1 MEPTEPSFIE
11 KTKNFAN
18 FSWDIINY
26 INKNGANSLVVSD
39 ETYKIRHE
47 ICKSCEMWIK
57 KKDICAECGCFIPA
71 KARVVLESCPLD
83 KWSQDKEGW
92 EEALKR
98 LSEKID
104 KDN

>member
-26 INKNGANSLVVSD
+26 INKNGASSLVVSD

-57 KKDICAECGCFIPA
+57 KKDIYVQNVDVSYLP
-71 KARVVLESCPLD
+71 R
-83 KWSQDKEGW
+83 
-92 EEALKR
+92 LK
-98 LSEKID
+98 LY
-104 KDN
+104 

>member
-1 MEPTEPSFIE
+1 MEKDEPSFIE

-18 FSWDIINY
+18 FSWDIITY
-26 INKNGANSLVVSD
+26 IKKNGPESLVVSD
-39 ETYKIRHE
+39 ETYNVRHE

-57 KKDICAECGCFIPA
+57 KKDMCAECGCFIPA
-71 KARVVLESCPLD
+71 KARVILESCPLD

-92 EEALKR
+92 EEALQR
-98 LSEKID
+98 LSKKID